1 MDFIMQRNIE
11 YLQKEIERLNQ
22 IVEAYDRFRELAHKE
37 LKESKKIIQAYEE
50 VQELSRV
57 EQLALYDK
65 LYYHNERFDLEEK
78 IKKLLDENPPNEDK
92 VIEILKEE
100 DPTNLK
106 IYSTLFYILT
116 HHEFSESE
124 AIHLW
129 EEIKKRQTEM
139 QQHLKR
145 HVSFRV
151 AILDYFIASNI
162 NIFKNPIIIDIH
174 LFEKLQFQATYDEL
188 TQVYN
193 RRFILYIL
201 KKELERAKRH
211 KHDLTIILFDID
223 NFKRINDVMGHLTGD
238 KVLKLFANV
247 VKDNIR
253 IEDSFGRIG
262 GEEFLLVLPETPI
275 NKAFPLLERIR
286 DILAEISGEK
296 MFFTFSSGIASFPQ
310 HADEEITLLH
320 SADKALLRAKL
331 EGKNRDYIFFKA

>member
-1 MDFIMQRNIE
+1 MQRNIE

-22 IVEAYDRFRELAHKE
+22 IVEAYDKFRKLAHKE

-65 LYYHNERFDLEEK
+65 LYYHNERFSIEEK
-78 IKKLLDENPPNEDK
+78 IKKLLDENPPNEEK

-124 AIHLW
+124 AIQFW
-129 EEIKKRQTEM
+129 EDIKKRQQEM
-139 QQHLKR
+139 QQQLKR

-151 AILDYFIASNI
+151 AMLDYFISSNI
-162 NIFKNPIIIDIH
+162 NIFKNPTIIDIH
-174 LFEKLQFQATYDEL
+174 LFERLQYHATYDEL
-188 TQVYN
+188 TQVFN

-211 KHDLTIILFDID
+211 KNDLTIILFDID

-262 GEEFLLVLPETPI
+262 GEEFLLILPETAI
-275 NKAFPLLERIR
+275 NKSFPLLERIR

-296 MFFTFSSGIASFPQ
+296 MFFTFSSGIAGFPL

-320 SADKALLRAKL
+320 SADKALLRAKS
-331 EGKNRDYIFFKA
+331 EGKNRDYIYFKY

>member
-1 MDFIMQRNIE
+1 MQRNIE

-22 IVEAYDRFRELAHKE
+22 IVEAYDKFRELAHKE

-50 VQELSRV
+50 VQELNRV
-57 EQLALYDK
+57 EQLALDDK

-92 VIEILKEE
+92 VIEILKQEE
-100 DPTNLK
+100 PTNLK

-124 AIHLW
+124 AIELW
-129 EEIKKRQTEM
+129 EKIRKRQQEM
-139 QQHLKR
+139 QQQLNR

-151 AILDYFIASNI
+151 AMLDYFISS
-162 NIFKNPIIIDIH
+162 NIFKNPTIIDIH
-174 LFEKLQFQATYDEL
+174 LFERLQFQATYDEL
-188 TQVYN
+188 THVSN

-211 KHDLTIILFDID
+211 KHDLTIVLFDID

-238 KVLKLFANV
+238 KVLKLFTNV

-275 NKAFPLLERIR
+275 SKAFPLLERIR

-296 MFFTFSSGIASFPQ
+296 MFFTFSSGIAGFPQ

-331 EGKNRDYIFFKA
+331 EGKNRDYIFYKE